1 MPNESPHAPVPSFL
15 RNRRLLKGGETL
27 RVNVESMK
35 VQNVPKPLQEL
46 ADAINMMAGGRN
58 ITKEDADR
66 WDGFE
71 VDKMDFRAKVHV
83 YATGAYAKHLILN
96 VLSCLLT

>member
-1 MPNESPHAPVPSFL
+1 MHPFLPSSV

-83 YATGAYAKHLILN
+83 YATGAYARHLILN
-96 VLSCLLT
+96 VLPCLLT